1 MKREACGTDRQ
12 LQGEKMDF
20 LRGIKVVSF
29 NHFLLGPVGMQ
40 YLADLGADVIA
51 VEPVDGA
58 FQRKWGGVN
67 SKTIDG
73 QTMLFLLGNRNKRS
87 LSIDLKSAEGLEIA
101 KRLTRT
107 ADVVCENFRPGVM
120 DKLGLGYRQIAEHN
134 PSVVFAAASGFGADG
149 PYADKPGQDLVIQ
162 AMSGLAAITGTV
174 ETGPRAVGVSAVDHH
189 GAALLAMGVL
199 AALLRRA
206 TTGKGC
212 RVDVDLLS
220 AAINLQN
227 ESFTCFLNG
236 PRPASVTPHN
246 LSGGWYF
253 AAPYGIFPT
262 SDGHLAISLTSL
274 ATLAEALEAPQIAA
288 FTSAEEYDR
297 RDEINALVAE
307 ALKLRSNKVWE
318 GVLTRHKIWHSPVND
333 YATVVQD
340 PQVVHNKTFMTV
352 PGATGA
358 PITLVGHPIKYD
370 GKSPEVRLPPQPMG
384 AQTIEILEE
393 LGYSASEIAAL
404 ETKGVVVRHAAPQ
417 GTANA

>member
-1 MKREACGTDRQ
+1 
-12 LQGEKMDF
+12 MDM
-20 LRGIKVVSF
+20 LKGIKVVSF

-51 VEPVDGA
+51 VEPTDGA

-87 LSIDLKSAEGLEIA
+87 LAIDLKSAQGLEIA
-101 KRLTRT
+101 QRLTRT

-120 DKLGLGYRQIAEHN
+120 DKLGLGYKQIAEHN

-174 ETGPRAVGVSAVDHH
+174 ETGPRAVGVSAADHH

-274 ATLAEALEAPQIAA
+274 ATLAEALDAPRIAA

-307 ALKLRSNKVWE
+307 ALKLRSNKAWE
-318 GVLTRHKIWHSPVND
+318 EILTRHKIWHSPVND
-333 YATVVQD
+333 YAAVVQD
-340 PQVVHNKTFMTV
+340 PQVLHNKSFMTV
-352 PGATGA
+352 PGATGS

-384 AQTIEILEE
+384 AQTGEILAE
-393 LGYSASEIAAL
+393 LGYSAAEIAAM
-404 ETKGVVVRHAAPQ
+404 EKKGVVVSHTATQ
-417 GTANA
+417 KTANA

>member
-1 MKREACGTDRQ
+1 
-12 LQGEKMDF
+12 MDM
-20 LRGIKVVSF
+20 LKGIKVVSF

-51 VEPVDGA
+51 VEPTDGA

-87 LSIDLKSAEGLEIA
+87 LAIDLKSAQGLEIA
-101 KRLTRT
+101 QRLTRT

-120 DKLGLGYRQIAEHN
+120 DKLGLGYKQIAEHN

-174 ETGPRAVGVSAVDHH
+174 ETGPRAVGVSAADHH

-274 ATLAEALEAPQIAA
+274 ATLAEALDAPRIAA
-288 FTSAEEYDR
+288 FTSAEEYER

-318 GVLTRHKIWHSPVND
+318 EILTRHKIWHSPVND
-333 YATVVQD
+333 YAAVVQD
-340 PQVVHNKTFMTV
+340 PQVLHNKSFMTV
-352 PGATGA
+352 PGATGS

-384 AQTIEILEE
+384 AQTGEILAE
-393 LGYSASEIAAL
+393 LGYSAAEIAAM
-404 ETKGVVVRHAAPQ
+404 EKKGVVVSHTGTQ
-417 GTANA
+417 KTANA

>member
-1 MKREACGTDRQ
+1 
-12 LQGEKMDF
+12 MD
-20 LRGIKVVSF
+20 LLKGIKVVSF

-51 VEPVDGA
+51 VEPIDGA

-87 LSIDLKSAEGLEIA
+87 LAIDLKSADGLEIA
-101 KRLTRT
+101 QRLTRT

-120 DKLGLGYRQIAEHN
+120 DKLGLGYKQIAEHN
-134 PSVVFAAASGFGADG
+134 PSVIFAAASGFGADG

-174 ETGPRAVGVSAVDHH
+174 ETGPRAVGVSAADHH

-253 AAPYGIFPT
+253 SAPYGIFPT
-262 SDGHLAISLTSL
+262 ADGHLAISLTSL
-274 ATLAEALEAPQIAA
+274 AVLAEALEAPQIAA

-297 RDEINALVAE
+297 RDEINALVAV

-318 GVLTRHKIWHSPVND
+318 EILTRHKIWHSPVND
-333 YATVVQD
+333 YAAVVKD

-352 PGATGA
+352 PGATGT
-358 PITLVGHPIKYD
+358 PITLLGHPIKYD
-370 GKSPEVRLPPQPMG
+370 GKSPEVRMPPQPMG
-384 AQTIEILEE
+384 AQTGEILAE
-393 LGYSASEIAAL
+393 LGYSEAEIESL
-404 ETKGVVVRHAAPQ
+404 EKKGAVARHTAPQ
-417 GTANA
+417 GAAKA

>member
-1 MKREACGTDRQ
+1 
-12 LQGEKMDF
+12 MDF
-20 LRGIKVVSF
+20 LKGIRVVSF

-40 YLADLGADVIA
+40 FLGDLGADIIA
-51 VEPVDGA
+51 VEPVEGA

-67 SKTIDG
+67 SKMVDG

-87 LSIDLKSAEGLEIA
+87 LAIDLKSPEGLEIA
-101 KRLTRT
+101 KRLTRG

-120 DKLGLGYRQIAEHN
+120 EKLGLGYKQIAEHN
-134 PSVVFAAASGFGADG
+134 PSVIFAAASGFGADG

-174 ETGPRAVGVSAVDHH
+174 ESGPRPVGVSAADHH

-199 AALLRRA
+199 AALFRRA

-212 RVDVDLLS
+212 RVDVNLLS
-220 AAINLQN
+220 AAIDLQN

-262 SDGHLAISLTSL
+262 ADGHLAISLTSL
-274 ATLAEALEAPQIAA
+274 ETLAAALATPHIAE
-288 FTSAEEYDR
+288 FTNDEEYDR
-297 RDEINALVAE
+297 RDEINALVAD
-307 ALKLRSNKVWE
+307 ALKHRSNAAWTE
-318 GVLTRHKIWHSPVND
+318 ILTSHKIWHSPVND
-333 YATVVQD
+333 YASVVKD
-340 PQVVHNKTFMTV
+340 PQVVHNRSFVTV
-352 PGATGA
+352 TGATGT
-358 PITLVGHPIKYD
+358 PITLVNHPVMYD

-384 AQTIEILEE
+384 AQNDEILAE
-393 LGYSASEIAAL
+393 LGYSASEIATL
-404 ETKGVVVRHAAPQ
+404 EEEGVIARQ
-417 GTANA
+417 TASQETVKP